1 MPLIDPDSGHTSG
14 VHPGPSL
21 RDISCFALVARR
33 LSFSRAAAELG
44 LSQSAVSQA
53 VARLE
58 RTLGLRL
65 FARSSREVELT
76 DAGQTLLAR
85 ADVLLEQAAAFSV
98 EAARLAQ
105 PASRVIRLAY
115 APLVGG
121 FAARVAR
128 RLLDRKPEV
137 EVELRAAGWA
147 TATADLTQA
156 NVSAAL
162 MSTPFPPGFASTARF
177 HLPIT
182 HLVVPA
188 GDPLA
193 TTTRVR
199 LDQLLKYELLVPRTL
214 RSSVTAGLPGPHQP
228 RLTAVDDDL
237 AAGLDLVAAGR
248 GVLPVPQL
256 LAETVRRPD
265 LRFVPLDVAD
275 LRITFGLV
283 WSPERAT
290 PEVIALVQMVQ
301 ETLRSRLTPPR

>member
-1 MPLIDPDSGHTSG
+1 ML
-14 VHPGPSL
+14 PGPSL
-21 RDISCFALVARR
+21 RDIGCFALVARR
-33 LSFSRAAAELG
+33 LSFSRAAVELG
-44 LSQSAVSQA
+44 LSQPAVSQA

-58 RTLGLRL
+58 RVLGLRL
-65 FARSSREVELT
+65 LVRTSREVELT
-76 DAGQTLLAR
+76 EAGRTLLAR
-85 ADVLLEQAAAFSV
+85 AEVLLEQAAAFTV
-98 EAARLAQ
+98 EATRLAQ
-105 PASRVIRLAY
+105 PANRIIRLAY

-121 FAARVAR
+121 FAASVAR
-128 RLLDRKPEV
+128 RLLHRKPEI
-137 EVELRAAGWA
+137 EVELRAAGWSA
-147 TATADLTQA
+147 ATADLTQA

-182 HLVVPA
+182 HLAVPA
-188 GDPLA
+188 RDPLA

-228 RLTAVDDDL
+228 RLVAIDDDL

-256 LAETVRRPD
+256 LAGTIRRPD
-265 LRFVPLDVAD
+265 LVFVPLDAGD

-283 WSPERAT
+283 WPPERAT
-290 PEVIALVQMVQ
+290 PEVIALVQTVQ
-301 ETLRSRLTPPR
+301 ESLRSR